1 MLKSSQQDDER
12 LAGTEALWM
21 LSFDAT
27 NRELIKAISSAMET
41 LQSLKLN
48 PNKDIM
54 KASCG
59 VLWEIER
66 NRDSITSSGRE
77 LYMKR
82 DSHFS

>member
-27 NRELIKAISSAMET
+27 NRELIKAIPSATET
-41 LQSLKLN
+41 LESLKLH
-48 PNKDIM
+48 PNKDVM

-66 NRDSITSSGRE
+66 SRGSVASSGRE
-77 LYMKR
+77 LYMQR
-82 DSHFS
+82 D